1 MRVVVIDV
9 NTCLHCPKANK
20 GVGEGG
26 GGLQGFSMHVN
37 NRDSRHYIGCCFNYV
52 DRNNLNQP
60 SGGSASRGSPPTV

>member
-26 GGLQGFSMHVN
+26 GGAAGIFHA
-37 NRDSRHYIGCCFNYV
+37 CK
-52 DRNNLNQP
+52 
-60 SGGSASRGSPPTV
+60 